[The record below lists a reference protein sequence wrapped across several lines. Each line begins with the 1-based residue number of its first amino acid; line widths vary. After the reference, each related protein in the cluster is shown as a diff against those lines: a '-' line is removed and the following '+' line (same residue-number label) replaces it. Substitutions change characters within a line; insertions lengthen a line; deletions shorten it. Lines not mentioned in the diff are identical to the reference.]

1 MWNIDRRRRGC
12 GKCGKAVAFGAKA
25 FPSSLWE
32 SSREYCR
39 RHPYPISTAAA
50 FSTARSARRF
60 YRLGAEELDI
70 RNGKKNQT
78 KVRQRIQTSVG
89 PADRGRPVVGAR
101 GRAGA
106 STVAQSDRI
115 LAQTVSRRRAGRSS
129 IKTGTPVGGREREAQ
144 GQGWR
149 PGDADGVFKKIARLG
164 SAQEKRRYIRDHR
177 QELGSISKACQVAG
191 LPTSSYYYKSDA
203 EHRRRRDAD
212 DEKLREWI
220 ERIHEDFPGYG
231 YRRVTRELER
241 RGQKVNEKRV
251 RRVMK
256 KFGLRP
262 ITWRKFVRTTDS
274 RHHLPVYPNLLKKR
288 QVRAI
293 NEVWVADIT
302 YIRIRSSFV
311 YLAAVLD
318 LYSRRIVGWAV
329 SRRIDTELCLTALQ
343 MALQTRR
350 ACGCIHHSDRGV
362 QYASI
367 QYVTLLRQH
376 GLQIS
381 MSAKGNPY
389 DNAFMESFYKTLK
402 YEEVY
407 LWNYETFEDVIE
419 RLPFFLEEV
428 YNRKRLHSSIGYR
441 PPTEFEAAVLK
452 MKPADRP
459 VLNL

>member
-1 MWNIDRRRRGC
+1 MWNGNRGLGC
-12 GKCGKAVAFGAKA
+12 GKCGKAVALCAKA
-25 FPSSLWE
+25 FPSSLWK
-32 SSREYCR
+32 SSRGSCR
-39 RHPYPISTAAA
+39 RPPCWISTAAA
-50 FSTARSARRF
+50 FSTALSARRF
-60 YRLGAEELDI
+60 YRLAAEEPDI
-70 RNGKKNQT
+70 RNGKKNPS
-78 KVRQRIQTSVG
+78 KVRNRIQTPAGS
-89 PADRGRPVVGAR
+89 ADRSRPVDGPR
-101 GRAGA
+101 GRARA
-106 STVAQSDRI
+106 STGAQSDRI
-115 LAQTVSRRRAGRSS
+115 LAQTVSQRQANRSS
-129 IKTGTPVGGREREAQ
+129 IETGAPIRGREREAQ
-144 GQGWR
+144 GQGR
-149 PGDADGVFKKIARLG
+149 RSGHADGLFKKIARLG
-164 SAQEKRRYIRDHR
+164 SAQQKRRYIRDHR

-191 LPTSSYYYKSDA
+191 LPISSYYYKPDA
-203 EHRRRRDAD
+203 AHRRRCDSD
-212 DEKLREWI
+212 DEKLREQI
-220 ERIHEDFPGYG
+220 ERIHEEFPGYG

-241 RGQKVNEKRV
+241 RGQRVNEKRV

-262 ITWRKFVRTTDS
+262 MTWRKFVRTTDS
-274 RHHLPVYPNLLKKR
+274 RHRLPVYPNLLKKR

-311 YLAAVLD
+311 YLAALLD
-318 LYSRRIVGWAV
+318 LYSRRVVGWAV
-329 SRRIDTELCLTALQ
+329 SKRIDTELCLTALE
-343 MALQTRR
+343 MAVSSRR
-350 ACGCIHHSDRGV
+350 ACGCIHHSDRGI

-367 QYVTLLRQH
+367 RYVALLRQH

-407 LWNYETFEDVIE
+407 LWNYETFEHIIE

-428 YNRKRLHSSIGYR
+428 YNRKRLHSSIGYL
-441 PPTEFEAAVLK
+441 PPTEFEAAVLN